1 MSILLVGAELSF
13 ILPSEA
19 TGKFEKLFLE
29 LETRRQE
36 LGIASYGASVTT
48 MEEVFLKV
56 GEEMDSSLSDKLQ
69 KQDDEGWS
77 RENRM
82 SERNVYLKC
91 GLIIDVYNPH
101 FKYTFLSFI
110 RSFYGNK

>member
-1 MSILLVGAELSF
+1 MCSENFLSKTSAWLSLSLVGAELSF

-19 TGKFEKLFLE
+19 TGKFEDLFMD

-56 GEEMDSSLSDKLQ
+56 GREMDSSLSDKLQ
-69 KQDDEGWS
+69 KQSDEG
-77 RENRM
+77 
-82 SERNVYLKC
+82 
-91 GLIIDVYNPH
+91 
-101 FKYTFLSFI
+101 
-110 RSFYGNK
+110 